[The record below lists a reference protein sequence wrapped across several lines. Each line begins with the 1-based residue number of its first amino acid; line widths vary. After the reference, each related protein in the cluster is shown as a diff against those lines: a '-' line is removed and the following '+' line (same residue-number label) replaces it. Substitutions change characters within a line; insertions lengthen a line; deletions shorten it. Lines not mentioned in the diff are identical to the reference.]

1 VGLDDLVHDA
11 IPVNQPYAGLVA
23 QAYDV
28 WMPPSGDDPDVEV
41 YRKWIERGA
50 GPALELGC
58 GNGRLL
64 VGYAREGF
72 DVEGVDSSADMLAI
86 CAAHGREAGLDLTLH
101 HADWLA
107 LDLGRTYATIYNP
120 AGSFALIAGDDD
132 ARIAL
137 AAWRRHL
144 RPGGQLM
151 IAMSVPTA
159 GLDVQDAPDAQGA
172 QYEWRV
178 RRSGTR
184 PSDGVTFMVHEAVR
198 IDAEAQTEHILNRH
212 ELWSASGELITT
224 FLRRYRLRWWTPGQL
239 EGMFRTCDYVDV
251 RSRGESAAFITF
263 GRSL

>member
-23 QAYDV
+23 QTYDV

-41 YRKWIERGA
+41 YRRSIEHGA

-64 VGYAREGF
+64 VGYARAGF

-86 CAAHGREAGLDLTLH
+86 CAAHGREAGLDLMLH
-101 HADWLA
+101 QADWLA

-120 AGSFALIAGDDD
+120 AGSFALIAGDED
-132 ARIAL
+132 ARTAL

-144 RPGGQLM
+144 RPGGRLL

-159 GLDVQDAPDAQGA
+159 DLDA

-198 IDAEAQTEHILNRH
+198 IDAAAQTEHVLNRH
-212 ELWSASGELITT
+212 ELWSAGGELITT
-224 FLRRYRLRWWTPGQL
+224 YIRRHRLRWWTREQL
-239 EGMFRTCDYVDV
+239 EGMLRTCDYVDV
-251 RSRGESAAFITF
+251 RSHGGSDEFITV
-263 GRSL
+263 GRSV

>member
-1 VGLDDLVHDA
+1 MGLDDLVHDA
-11 IPVNQPYAGLVA
+11 IPVNQPYAGLGA
-23 QAYDV
+23 EAYDV

-41 YRKWIERGA
+41 YRRSIERGA

-64 VGYAREGF
+64 VGYARAGF

-101 HADWLA
+101 HADWLT
-107 LDLGRTYATIYNP
+107 LDLGRTYATVYNP
-120 AGSFALIAGDDD
+120 AGSFALIAGDED
-132 ARIAL
+132 ARTAL

-144 RPGGQLM
+144 RPGGQLL

-159 GLDVQDAPDAQGA
+159 DLDA

-198 IDAEAQTEHILNRH
+198 IDAAAQTEHVLNRH
-212 ELWSASGELITT
+212 ELWSAGGELITT
-224 FLRRYRLRWWTPGQL
+224 YIRRHRLRWWTREQL
-239 EGMFRTCDYVDV
+239 EGMLRTCDYVDV
-251 RSRGESAAFITF
+251 RSHGGSDEFITV
-263 GRSL
+263 GRSA